1 MDGVVSVSPSKLPE
15 YKAFRRA
22 VERNDV
28 EGMRSLAPALES
40 LGVALPDLASRALGW
55 ATAAGTLMAFRELL
69 TPAWKAL
76 RPNDDILV
84 RLIRQTE
91 PDTLAESVFPAIVEA
106 LQQAGVALQSTA
118 YVTQPLGEAVF
129 RQHFKVIQALL
140 EAGADPEG
148 LFRWKESCV
157 ASYGTSPLCSA
168 QTIEIVGL
176 LLRHGANPGA
186 ASSGGGQGMFG
197 GVYTVLCEWK
207 NRSELPRLWNTMV
220 ANGVGPE
227 TLVEESGLSE
237 ATVSLASAVFEQ
249 RPSDSTVQRMK
260 RTALG
265 ASFQEKHEEHLLHR
279 AEIQEL
285 LVSQGF
291 DLSGLASDGRTWGE
305 HVLEHGSPK
314 LARLVQLDQDLPA
327 PSPRRLGPRF

>member
-1 MDGVVSVSPSKLPE
+1 MKVSPSKLPE
-15 YKAFRRA
+15 YKTFKRA
-22 VERNDV
+22 VQRNDL
-28 EGMRSLAPALES
+28 EGMRSLASTLES
-40 LGVALPDLASRALGW
+40 LGVSLPSLSGRALEW
-55 ATAAGTLMAFRELL
+55 AAAAGSLLAFRELL

-91 PDTLAESVFPAIVEA
+91 PDTLAESVFPALIQA
-106 LQQAGVALQSTA
+106 LQQAGVALESTA
-118 YVTQPLGEAVF
+118 YTTQPLEEAVF
-129 RQHFKVIQALL
+129 RQHFKVIKALL

-148 LFRWKESCV
+148 LYRWKEGSTG
-157 ASYGTSPLCSA
+157 SYGTSPLCSA
-168 QTIEIVGL
+168 KTIEIVDL
-176 LLRHGANPGA
+176 LLRHGANPGS
-186 ASSGGGQGMFG
+186 ASSGSGHGMFG
-197 GVYTVLCEWK
+197 GVYTVLSEWK

-237 ATVSLASAVFEQ
+237 STLSLASAVFER
-249 RPSDSTVQRMK
+249 RPSESFVQRMQK
-260 RTALG
+260 TVLG
-265 ASFQEKHEEHLLHR
+265 ASFQKKHEERLQQR

-305 HVLEHGSPK
+305 HVLEHGSSR
-314 LARLVQLDQDLPA
+314 LARLVRLDKHLPA
-327 PSPRRLGPRF
+327 PTIRRPGPRF